1 MTRRVWH
8 ARLGILVLV
17 GLILLALGAS
27 GGHYAEL
34 WRPVP

>member
-1 MTRRVWH
+1 MTRRVLHSWV
-8 ARLGILVLV
+8 GTILLL